1 MSEQPPPQQHHVE
14 STTATCEAHAAEVGD
29 LFAEAVY
36 ATRGSR
42 GGFSDES
49 NDSCDWSEGAYVSSN
64 ESADESEYSSDESRD
79 PSDESNPSSDESRGP
94 SDESRGPSD
103 ESSASNHSSRR
114 SSDSSRGSNDASSH
128 ESDASNESADESRKT
143 GATSIVRADSAPAG
157 HGRVPDRPHPP
168 TAVADAKRQ
177 AANTKR
183 RVRDQTRREE
193 WDRLLTR
200 SELVLKQY
208 LERPPPLV
216 DTPRPRP
223 THRRRPRPAHTPQ
236 AAAAA
241 ATTRPPAHQARPAP
255 SQPRAIP
262 RRLPSHQLHS
272 VQKRPHQDPYIDALT
287 RRIMGRK

>member
-1 MSEQPPPQQHHVE
+1 MSEQPPPQHHVE
-14 STTATCEAHAAEVGD
+14 STTATCDAHAAEVGD

-42 GGFSDES
+42 GGTSDES

-64 ESADESEYSSDESRD
+64 ESADESEYSSDES
-79 PSDESNPSSDESRGP
+79 NPSSDGSRGP
-94 SDESRGPSD
+94 SDGSRGPSD
-103 ESSASNHSSRR
+103 GSSASNHSSRR
-114 SSDSSRGSNDASSH
+114 SSDSSRGSNDSSSH
-128 ESDASNESADESRKT
+128 ESDASNESADESRKP

-157 HGRVPDRPHPP
+157 HGRVHDLPHP

-208 LERPPPLV
+208 LERPPVPSV
-216 DTPRPRP
+216 DTPRPP
-223 THRRRPRPAHTPQ
+223 GRRRH
-236 AAAAA
+236 
-241 ATTRPPAHQARPAP
+241 HPAP
-255 SQPRAIP
+255 SRSIP
-262 RRLPSHQLHS
+262 RRLPSHQLRS